1 MAPIP
6 KLLIALGALLILA
19 GLAWHFGGKYL
30 SLGRLP
36 GDIAIER
43 EHFRFYFP
51 LATCILISAIVSLV
65 LYLFG
70 QFRK

>member
-19 GLAWHFGGKYL
+19 GLLWHFGGKYL
-30 SLGRLP
+30 SPGRLP
-36 GDIAIER
+36 GDIFVER

-51 LATCILISAIVSLV
+51 LATCLLISAVVSLA
-65 LYLFG
+65 LYLFE

>member
-6 KLLIALGALLILA
+6 KLLIAAGALLILA
-19 GLAWHFGGKYL
+19 GLLWHLGGKYL

-36 GDIAIER
+36 GDISIER
-43 EHFRFYFP
+43 ENFRFYFP
-51 LATCILISAIVSLV
+51 LATCLLISAVVSLV